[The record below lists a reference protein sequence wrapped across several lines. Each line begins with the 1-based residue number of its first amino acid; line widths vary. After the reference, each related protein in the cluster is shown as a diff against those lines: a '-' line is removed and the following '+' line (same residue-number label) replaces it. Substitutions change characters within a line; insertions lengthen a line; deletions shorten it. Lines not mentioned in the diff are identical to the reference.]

1 MPALLEARQVQL
13 GDAVKTGVAA
23 GIVAVFV
30 SAIGMVQ
37 RFDGRIIFASLT
49 FSYVM
54 LIAIFAGLGYRAAQ
68 PPARLEGYEAPKA
81 GARNVLAGL
90 IAGTAGGVLLALFI
104 LLAGTANLRP
114 IFPNISPELIE
125 ILGFGREPPMGAIL
139 AALAAVALGLL
150 GGAFQLVPSRLKK
163 AIAGTL
169 FWVILFALL
178 RGVLAPVT
186 RGLGI
191 TSLTDLLYERE
202 GLSIAGLVAVAVV
215 VFSSYFF
222 LAGRVRAARSG
233 LGRLPENRRRIVL
246 LAGVAVVVLV
256 LGALPQVV
264 GVFLS
269 EVLSAAGIFLLM
281 ALGLNIVVGFAGL
294 LDLGYVA
301 FFAVGAY
308 TMAVLTSPISP
319 RFTPELTFWA
329 ALPFVIL
336 AAAVAG
342 LMVGTPVLRMRG
354 DYLAIVTLGFGEIAR
369 LLFLSDW
376 LEPTFGAARG
386 IRRIPDIALG
396 PIVMKGPQDYYYAI
410 LLFVVLAAYVSWAL
424 QESRIGR
431 AWMAMREDESVA
443 EAMGVNI
450 VAAKLWAFVIG
461 AIIASFGGAL
471 FATRIGSVFPQT
483 FSVVVSVTILVLV
496 IVGGLA
502 SIPGVMLGAL
512 ALVALPELLR
522 EFEQYRFLIYGALLI
537 FMMLKRPEGLIPSRR
552 RMRELHEDE
561 VEQDA
566 WLKAEAAKQE
576 AN

>member
-1 MPALLEARQVQL
+1 MTALLAGRQVQL
-13 GDAVKTGVAA
+13 GDAVKTGVIA
-23 GIVAVFV
+23 GTVAIFV

-37 RFDGRIIFASLT
+37 RFDERIIFSSLT

-68 PPARLEGYEAPKA
+68 PPPRLEGYEVPKV

-104 LLAGTANLRP
+104 QLAGTANLRP

-125 ILGFGREPPMGAIL
+125 ILGFGRELPMGAIL
-139 AALAAVALGLL
+139 AALAAVALGLS

-163 AIAGTL
+163 AIAGAL
-169 FWVILFALL
+169 FWIILFALL

-233 LGRLPENRRRIVL
+233 LDRLPENRRRIVL
-246 LAGVAVVVLV
+246 LAGVAVVVLI

-308 TMAVLTSPISP
+308 TTAVLTSPISP

-342 LMVGTPVLRMRG
+342 IMVGTPVLRMRG

-386 IRRIPDIALG
+386 IRRIPDIAIG

-471 FATRIGSVFPQT
+471 FATRIGSVFPQS

-552 RMRELHEDE
+552 RMRELQEGE
-561 VEQDA
+561 VEQDS
-566 WLKAEAAKQE
+566 WLKAEAANQE
-576 AN
+576 AG